1 MERSFSASTSL
12 VRKIFA
18 NYPNTFGAFCEL
30 INNSIQANAKNIW
43 IDIDYV
49 DDDTISPYIINKI
62 VIKDDGNGV
71 FLDDVNDK
79 LLNIGTENKQGGK
92 GVGRFAALQLGQKVT
107 IESVGYSIEK
117 KEFSKILVPLRA
129 SDFRQSNIDT
139 VKINT
144 EECILK
150 KGPTYYCVT
159 IEDFYDS
166 EWTKTHSHNRLSLKL
181 LKQNIEESIFERY
194 LLRIFKKE
202 ISIHINGRKIEA
214 SHYLLNDPVRKEVKY
229 TDKKGIDHSIFIS
242 YSNVKCYNKIRVF
255 ITERIAGINE
265 IISNFEFT
273 AKWMRPEVGGWIVFV
288 DSSTIDTSIFK
299 DNDMDELSDEYRS
312 FTTFI
317 KNNLTNF
324 FVEKTKLC
332 DEFFSKLKEDDF
344 YPYKKI
350 EASSESK
357 KFVFDTVAYIVEN
370 NYELLKKDNKIRRLI
385 YPLIDMCLSNG
396 EDIDKVFES
405 IISLPQKSIKQF
417 HELLERTELKNVID
431 FSDKVSRK
439 MEDLEFIDKLVYS
452 DISKHVKERKEL
464 HKFLEKMLW
473 IFGEEYSHAVNL
485 FSDTNLQNNLKAL
498 RDKYMT
504 YKADKAED
512 NVRQVPKG
520 LKSITDLFLYSEIR
534 PDQEH
539 RKVLVIELKAPK
551 VKLSSKEVAQV
562 ERYAYEIDSSSCVP
576 SKVSFEVWLVGS
588 DISSKASYKLT
599 GKDKDEIQ
607 INSERVKIKVKKW
620 SDIIEDA
627 RRRLSYLS
635 QLLTTR
641 DIDVKEKA
649 SRDFAEIQ
657 FGKNSSSMRRVK

>member
-417 HELLERTELKNVID
+417 HELLERTELKDVID

-599 GKDKDEIQ
+599 RKDKG
-607 INSERVKIKVKKW
+607 NYS
-620 SDIIEDA
+620 A
-627 RRRLSYLS
+627 PL
-635 QLLTTR
+635 
-641 DIDVKEKA
+641 
-649 SRDFAEIQ
+649 
-657 FGKNSSSMRRVK
+657 